1 MTMQLT
7 ELQQQIRNDESRFK
21 VLICGRRW
29 GKTVFSI
36 SQLLEHASKPNQK
49 VWYVAPTYRQAEQ
62 IVWTQLKDIL
72 RLKHWAKKLN
82 ETRLSAELING
93 SIISLKG
100 ADNYDGLRGVGLNFL
115 CIDEFADVKDKA
127 WYEVLRPTLS
137 DTKGKAVFCGTPKG
151 FNWAYELFKK
161 GQTRDDGWNSWQYT
175 TVDGGFVSSDE
186 VESARADLDERTFKQ
201 EYEASFVTYSGSV
214 YYAFDRRENVRD
226 IPKINSQI
234 HIGLDFN
241 IDPMS
246 AVCMQIKNNIINVFD
261 EIVIYGSNTD
271 EMVNEIFN
279 RYGNNR
285 ITIYPDPS
293 SRAGRTSAGG
303 RTDLSILRNAGFLV
317 KVHRQAPLIRDR
329 INAVNSRLLGAD
341 DVRRLFVD
349 KKCLNVIRSLERQIY
364 KEGTSQPDKEHGYDH
379 MNDALGYAIEMLYP
393 VRTQFTPTKPQTR
406 WS

>member
-1 MTMQLT
+1 MILT
-7 ELQQQIRNDESRFK
+7 PLQQEVKNDNARFK

-82 ETRLSAELING
+82 ETRLSANLING
-93 SIISLKG
+93 SIIALKG

-115 CIDEFADVKDKA
+115 CIDEFADVNDKA

-137 DTKGKAVFCGTPKG
+137 DTQGKALFCGTPKG
-151 FNWAYELFKK
+151 FNWAYELYKK
-161 GQTRDDGWNSWQYT
+161 GQVKDEGWNSWQYT
-175 TVDGGFVSSDE
+175 TLDGGFVSVDE
-186 VESARADLDERTFKQ
+186 IESARADLDERTFKQ

-214 YYAFDRRENVRD
+214 YYAFDRRENVKD
-226 IPKINSQI
+226 IQMVDSPI

-246 AVCMQIKNNIINVFD
+246 AVCFQIKNNIVNVFD

-271 EMVNEIFN
+271 EMVNEIYN
-279 RYGNNR
+279 RYGR
-285 ITIYPDPS
+285 RHITIYPDPS
-293 SRAGRTSAGG
+293 SKANRTSAGG
-303 RTDLSILRNAGFLV
+303 RTDLSILRNANFLV
-317 KVHRQAPLIRDR
+317 KLHNQAPLIRDR

-364 KEGTSQPDKEHGYDH
+364 KEGTSQPDKEQGYDH
-379 MNDALGYAIEMLYP
+379 MNDALGYAIEILYP
-393 VRTQFTPTKPQTR
+393 VRRNFISKPQER

>member
-1 MTMQLT
+1 MILT
-7 ELQQQIRNDESRFK
+7 PLQQEVKNDNARFK

-82 ETRLSAELING
+82 ETRLSANLING
-93 SIISLKG
+93 SIIALKG

-115 CIDEFADVKDKA
+115 CIDEFADVNDKA

-137 DTKGKAVFCGTPKG
+137 DTQGKALFCGTPKG
-151 FNWAYELFKK
+151 FNWAYELYKK
-161 GQTRDDGWNSWQYT
+161 GQVKDEGWSSWQYT
-175 TVDGGFVSSDE
+175 TLDGGFVSVDE
-186 VESARADLDERTFKQ
+186 IESARADLDERTFKQ

-214 YYAFDRRENVRD
+214 YYAFDRRENVKD
-226 IPKINSQI
+226 IQMVDSPI

-246 AVCMQIKNNIINVFD
+246 AVCFQIKNNIVNVFD

-271 EMVNEIFN
+271 EMVNEIYN
-279 RYGNNR
+279 RYGR
-285 ITIYPDPS
+285 RHITIYPDPS
-293 SRAGRTSAGG
+293 SKANRTSAGG
-303 RTDLSILRNAGFLV
+303 RTDLSILRNANFLV
-317 KVHRQAPLIRDR
+317 KLHNQAPLIRDR

-364 KEGTSQPDKEHGYDH
+364 KEGTSQPDKEQGYDH
-379 MNDALGYAIEMLYP
+379 MNDALGYAIEILYP
-393 VRTQFTPTKPQTR
+393 VRRNFISKPQER

>member
-1 MTMQLT
+1 MILT
-7 ELQQQIRNDESRFK
+7 PLQQEVKNDIARFT
-21 VLICGRRW
+21 VLICGRRG

-82 ETRLSAELING
+82 ETRLSANLING
-93 SIISLKG
+93 SIIALKG

-115 CIDEFADVKDKA
+115 CIDEFADVNDKA

-137 DTKGKAVFCGTPKG
+137 DTQGKALFCGTPKG
-151 FNWAYELFKK
+151 FNWAYELYKK
-161 GQTRDDGWNSWQYT
+161 GQVKDEGWSSWQYT
-175 TVDGGFVSSDE
+175 TLDGGFVSVDE
-186 VESARADLDERTFKQ
+186 IESARADLDERTFKQ

-214 YYAFDRRENVRD
+214 YYAFDRRENVKD
-226 IPKINSQI
+226 IQMVDSPI

-246 AVCMQIKNNIINVFD
+246 AVCFQIKNNIVNVFD

-271 EMVNEIFN
+271 EMVNEIYN
-279 RYGNNR
+279 RYGR
-285 ITIYPDPS
+285 RHITIYPDPS
-293 SRAGRTSAGG
+293 SKANRTSAGG
-303 RTDLSILRNAGFLV
+303 RTDLSILRNANFLV
-317 KVHRQAPLIRDR
+317 KLHNQAPLIRDR

-364 KEGTSQPDKEHGYDH
+364 KEGTSQPDKEQGYDH
-379 MNDALGYAIEMLYP
+379 MNDALGYAIEILYP
-393 VRTQFTPTKPQTR
+393 VRRNFISKPQER

>member
-1 MTMQLT
+1 MILT
-7 ELQQQIRNDESRFK
+7 PLQQEVKNDNARFK

-72 RLKHWAKKLN
+72 RLKNWAKKLN
-82 ETRLSAELING
+82 ETRLSANLING
-93 SIISLKG
+93 SIIALKG

-115 CIDEFADVKDKA
+115 CIDEFADVNDKA

-137 DTKGKAVFCGTPKG
+137 DTQGKALFCGTPKG
-151 FNWAYELFKK
+151 FNWAYELYKK
-161 GQTRDDGWNSWQYT
+161 GQVKDEGWNSWQYT
-175 TVDGGFVSSDE
+175 TLDGGFVSVDE
-186 VESARADLDERTFKQ
+186 IESARADLDERTFKQ

-214 YYAFDRRENVRD
+214 YYAFDRRENVKD
-226 IPKINSQI
+226 IQMVDSPI

-246 AVCMQIKNNIINVFD
+246 AVCFQIKNNIVNVFD

-271 EMVNEIFN
+271 EMVNEIYN
-279 RYGNNR
+279 RYGR
-285 ITIYPDPS
+285 RHITIYPDPS
-293 SRAGRTSAGG
+293 SKANRTSAGG
-303 RTDLSILRNAGFLV
+303 RTDLSILRNANFLV
-317 KVHRQAPLIRDR
+317 KLHNQAPLIRDR

-364 KEGTSQPDKEHGYDH
+364 KEGTSQPDKEQGYDH
-379 MNDALGYAIEMLYP
+379 MNDALGYAIEILYP
-393 VRTQFTPTKPQTR
+393 VRRNFISKPQER

>member
-1 MTMQLT
+1 MILT
-7 ELQQQIRNDESRFK
+7 PLQQEVKNDNARFK

-72 RLKHWAKKLN
+72 RLKNWAKKLN
-82 ETRLSAELING
+82 ETRLSANLING
-93 SIISLKG
+93 SIIALKG

-115 CIDEFADVKDKA
+115 CIDEFADVNDKA

-137 DTKGKAVFCGTPKG
+137 DTQGKALFCGTPKG
-151 FNWAYELFKK
+151 FNWAYELYKK
-161 GQTRDDGWNSWQYT
+161 GQVKDEGWSSWQYT
-175 TVDGGFVSSDE
+175 TLDGGFVSVDE
-186 VESARADLDERTFKQ
+186 IESARADLDERTFKQ

-214 YYAFDRRENVRD
+214 YYAFDRRENVKD
-226 IPKINSQI
+226 IQMVDSPI

-246 AVCMQIKNNIINVFD
+246 AICFQIKNNIVNVFD

-271 EMVNEIFN
+271 EMVNEIYN
-279 RYGNNR
+279 RYGR
-285 ITIYPDPS
+285 RHITIYPDPS
-293 SRAGRTSAGG
+293 SKANRTSAGG
-303 RTDLSILRNAGFLV
+303 RTDLSILRNANFLV
-317 KVHRQAPLIRDR
+317 KLHNQAPLIRDR

-364 KEGTSQPDKEHGYDH
+364 KEGTSQPDKEQGYDH
-379 MNDALGYAIEMLYP
+379 MNDALGYAIEILYP
-393 VRTQFTPTKPQTR
+393 VRRNFISKPQER

>member
-1 MTMQLT
+1 MILT
-7 ELQQQIRNDESRFK
+7 QLQQEVKNDNARFK

-82 ETRLSAELING
+82 ETRLSANLING
-93 SIISLKG
+93 SIIALKG
-100 ADNYDGLRGVGLNFL
+100 ADNYDGVRGVGLNFL
-115 CIDEFADVKDKA
+115 CIDEFADVNDKA

-137 DTKGKAVFCGTPKG
+137 DTQGKALFCGTPKG
-151 FNWAYELFKK
+151 FNWAYELYKK
-161 GQTRDDGWNSWQYT
+161 GQVKDEGWSSWQYT
-175 TVDGGFVSSDE
+175 TLDGGFVSVDE
-186 VESARADLDERTFKQ
+186 IESARADLDERTFKQ

-214 YYAFDRRENVRD
+214 YYAFDRRENVKD
-226 IPKINSQI
+226 IQMVDSPI

-246 AVCMQIKNNIINVFD
+246 AVCFQIKNNIVNVFD

-271 EMVNEIFN
+271 EMVNEIYN
-279 RYGNNR
+279 RYGR
-285 ITIYPDPS
+285 RHITIYPDPS
-293 SRAGRTSAGG
+293 SKANRTSAGG
-303 RTDLSILRNAGFLV
+303 RTDLSILRNANFLV
-317 KVHRQAPLIRDR
+317 KLHNQAPLIRDR

-364 KEGTSQPDKEHGYDH
+364 KEGTSQPDKEQGYDH
-379 MNDALGYAIEMLYP
+379 MNDALGYAIEILYP
-393 VRTQFTPTKPQTR
+393 VRRNFISKPQER

>member
-1 MTMQLT
+1 MKLT
-7 ELQQQIRNDESRFK
+7 KLQTQIRNSKSRFK

-36 SQLLEHASKPNQK
+36 SQLLEHASKPNQR

-62 IVWTQLKDIL
+62 IVWTQLKEIL
-72 RLKHWAKKLN
+72 REKFWVRKLN
-82 ETRLSAELING
+82 ETKLTADLVNG
-93 SIISLKG
+93 SLIALKG

-115 CIDEFADVKDKA
+115 CIDEFADVNDKA
-127 WYEVLRPTLS
+127 WFEVLRPTLS
-137 DTKGKAVFCGTPKG
+137 DTKGKALFCGTPKG

-161 GQTRDDGWNSWQYT
+161 GQVDDEWASWQYT
-175 TVDGGFVSSDE
+175 TLDGGFVDVNE
-186 VESARADLDERTFKQ
+186 VEQARQDLDERTFKQ

-214 YYAFDRRENVRD
+214 YYAFDRRENVKD
-226 IPKINSQI
+226 IKMDSSTI

-246 AVCMQIKNNIINVFD
+246 ACCMQIKNNVVSVFD

-271 EMVNEIFN
+271 EMVNEIYT
-279 RYGNNR
+279 RYGNQR
-285 ITIYPDPS
+285 IIIYPDPS
-293 SRAGRTSAGG
+293 ARANRTSAGG

-317 KVHRQAPLIRDR
+317 KINNVAPLIRDR

-349 KKCLNVIRSLERQIY
+349 KRCLNVIRSLERQIY
-364 KEGTSQPDKEHGYDH
+364 KEGTSQPDKENGYDH
-379 MNDALGYAIEMLYP
+379 MNDALGYAIETLFPIRRNYIP
-393 VRTQFTPTKPQTR
+393 KPQQER

>member
-1 MTMQLT
+1 MNLT
-7 ELQQQIRNDESRFK
+7 QLQQQVRNDDARFK

-82 ETRLSAELING
+82 ETRLSANLING
-93 SIISLKG
+93 SIIALKG

-115 CIDEFADVKDKA
+115 CIDEFADVNDKA

-137 DTKGKAVFCGTPKG
+137 DTQGKALFCGTPKG
-151 FNWAYELFKK
+151 FNWAYELYKK
-161 GQTRDDGWNSWQYT
+161 GQVKDEGWNSWQYT
-175 TVDGGFVSSDE
+175 TLDGGFVSVDE
-186 VESARADLDERTFKQ
+186 IESARADLDERTFKQ

-214 YYAFDRRENVRD
+214 YYAFDRRENVKD
-226 IPKINSQI
+226 IQMVDSPI

-246 AVCMQIKNNIINVFD
+246 AVCFQIKNNIVNVFD

-271 EMVNEIFN
+271 EMVNEIYI
-279 RYGNNR
+279 RYGR
-285 ITIYPDPS
+285 RHITIYPDPS
-293 SRAGRTSAGG
+293 SKANRTSAGG
-303 RTDLSILRNAGFLV
+303 RTDLSILRNANFLV
-317 KVHRQAPLIRDR
+317 KLHNQAPLIRDR

-364 KEGTSQPDKEHGYDH
+364 KEGTSQPDKEQGYDH
-379 MNDALGYAIEMLYP
+379 MNDALGYAIEILYP
-393 VRTQFTPTKPQTR
+393 VRRNFISKPQER

>member
-1 MTMQLT
+1 MNLT
-7 ELQQQIRNDESRFK
+7 QLQQQVRNDDARFK

-72 RLKHWAKKLN
+72 RLKNWAKKLN
-82 ETRLSAELING
+82 ETRLSANLING
-93 SIISLKG
+93 SIIALKG

-115 CIDEFADVKDKA
+115 CIDEFADVNDKA

-137 DTKGKAVFCGTPKG
+137 DTQGKALFCGTPKG
-151 FNWAYELFKK
+151 FNWAYELYKK
-161 GQTRDDGWNSWQYT
+161 GQVKDEGWNSWQYT
-175 TVDGGFVSSDE
+175 TLDGGFVSVDE
-186 VESARADLDERTFKQ
+186 IESARADLDERTFKQ

-214 YYAFDRRENVRD
+214 YYAFDRRENVKD
-226 IPKINSQI
+226 IQMVDSPI

-246 AVCMQIKNNIINVFD
+246 AVCFQIKNNIVNVFD

-271 EMVNEIFN
+271 EMVNEIYN
-279 RYGNNR
+279 RYGR
-285 ITIYPDPS
+285 RHITIYPDPS
-293 SRAGRTSAGG
+293 SKANRTSAGG
-303 RTDLSILRNAGFLV
+303 RTDLSILRNANFLV
-317 KVHRQAPLIRDR
+317 KLHNQAPLIRDR

-364 KEGTSQPDKEHGYDH
+364 KEGTSQPDKEQGYDH
-379 MNDALGYAIEMLYP
+379 MNDALGYAIEILYP
-393 VRTQFTPTKPQTR
+393 VRRNFISKPQER

>member
-1 MTMQLT
+1 M
-7 ELQQQIRNDESRFK
+7 
-21 VLICGRRW
+21 
-29 GKTVFSI
+29 
-36 SQLLEHASKPNQK
+36 EHASKPNQK

-72 RLKHWAKKLN
+72 RLKNWAKKLN
-82 ETRLSAELING
+82 ETRLSANLING
-93 SIISLKG
+93 SIIALKG

-115 CIDEFADVKDKA
+115 CIDEFADVNDKA

-137 DTKGKAVFCGTPKG
+137 DTQGKALFCGTPKG
-151 FNWAYELFKK
+151 FNWAYELYKK
-161 GQTRDDGWNSWQYT
+161 GQVKDEGWSSWQYT
-175 TVDGGFVSSDE
+175 TLDGGFVSVDE
-186 VESARADLDERTFKQ
+186 IESARADLDERTFKQ

-214 YYAFDRRENVRD
+214 YYAFDRRENVKD
-226 IPKINSQI
+226 IQMVDSPI

-246 AVCMQIKNNIINVFD
+246 AVCFQIKNNIVNVFD

-271 EMVNEIFN
+271 EMVNEIYN
-279 RYGNNR
+279 RYGR
-285 ITIYPDPS
+285 RHITIYPDPS
-293 SRAGRTSAGG
+293 SKANRTSAGG
-303 RTDLSILRNAGFLV
+303 RTDLSILRNANFLV
-317 KVHRQAPLIRDR
+317 KLHNQAPLIRDR

-364 KEGTSQPDKEHGYDH
+364 KEGTSQPDKEQGYDH
-379 MNDALGYAIEMLYP
+379 MNDALGYAIEILYP
-393 VRTQFTPTKPQTR
+393 VRRNFISKPQER

>member
-1 MTMQLT
+1 MNLT
-7 ELQQQIRNDESRFK
+7 QLQQQVRNDDARFK

-82 ETRLSAELING
+82 ETRLSANLING
-93 SIISLKG
+93 SIIALKG

-115 CIDEFADVKDKA
+115 CIDEFADVNDKA

-137 DTKGKAVFCGTPKG
+137 DTQGKALFCGTPKG
-151 FNWAYELFKK
+151 FNWAYELYKK
-161 GQTRDDGWNSWQYT
+161 GQVKDEGWSSWQYT
-175 TVDGGFVSSDE
+175 TLDGGFVSVDE
-186 VESARADLDERTFKQ
+186 IESARADLDERTFKQ

-214 YYAFDRRENVRD
+214 YYAFDRRENVKD
-226 IPKINSQI
+226 IQMVDSPI

-246 AVCMQIKNNIINVFD
+246 AVCFQIKNNIVNVFD

-271 EMVNEIFN
+271 EMVNEIYN
-279 RYGNNR
+279 RYGR
-285 ITIYPDPS
+285 RHITIYPDPS
-293 SRAGRTSAGG
+293 SKANRTSAGG
-303 RTDLSILRNAGFLV
+303 RTDLSILRNANFLV
-317 KVHRQAPLIRDR
+317 KLHNQAPLIRDR

-364 KEGTSQPDKEHGYDH
+364 KEGTSQPDKEQGYDH
-379 MNDALGYAIEMLYP
+379 MNDALGYAIEILYP
-393 VRTQFTPTKPQTR
+393 VRRNFISKPQER

>member
-1 MTMQLT
+1 MILT
-7 ELQQQIRNDESRFK
+7 PLQQEVKNDNARFK

-72 RLKHWAKKLN
+72 RLKNWAKKLN
-82 ETRLSAELING
+82 ETRLSANLING
-93 SIISLKG
+93 SIIALKG

-115 CIDEFADVKDKA
+115 CIDEFADVNDKA
-127 WYEVLRPTLS
+127 WDEVLRPTLS
-137 DTKGKAVFCGTPKG
+137 DTQGKALFCGTPKG
-151 FNWAYELFKK
+151 FNWAYELYKK
-161 GQTRDDGWNSWQYT
+161 GQVKDEGWNSWQYT
-175 TVDGGFVSSDE
+175 TLDGGFVSVDE
-186 VESARADLDERTFKQ
+186 IESARADLDERTFKQ

-214 YYAFDRRENVRD
+214 YYAFDRRENVKD
-226 IPKINSQI
+226 IQMVDSPI

-246 AVCMQIKNNIINVFD
+246 AVCFQIKNNIVNVFD

-271 EMVNEIFN
+271 EMVNEIYN
-279 RYGNNR
+279 RYGR
-285 ITIYPDPS
+285 RHITIYPDPS
-293 SRAGRTSAGG
+293 SKANRTSAGG
-303 RTDLSILRNAGFLV
+303 RTDLSILRNANFLV
-317 KVHRQAPLIRDR
+317 KLHNQAPLIRDR

-364 KEGTSQPDKEHGYDH
+364 KEGTSQPDKEQGYDH
-379 MNDALGYAIEMLYP
+379 MNDALGYAIEILYP
-393 VRTQFTPTKPQTR
+393 VRRNFISKPQER

>member
-1 MTMQLT
+1 MILT
-7 ELQQQIRNDESRFK
+7 PLQQEVKNDNARFK

-82 ETRLSAELING
+82 ETRLSANLING
-93 SIISLKG
+93 SIIALKG
-100 ADNYDGLRGVGLNFL
+100 ADNYDGLSGVGLNFL
-115 CIDEFADVKDKA
+115 CIDEFADVNDKA

-137 DTKGKAVFCGTPKG
+137 DTQGKALFCGTPKG
-151 FNWAYELFKK
+151 FNWAYELYKK
-161 GQTRDDGWNSWQYT
+161 GQVKDEGWSSWQYT
-175 TVDGGFVSSDE
+175 TLDGGFVSVDE
-186 VESARADLDERTFKQ
+186 IESARADLDERTFKQ

-214 YYAFDRRENVRD
+214 YYAFDRRENVKD
-226 IPKINSQI
+226 IQMVDSPI

-246 AVCMQIKNNIINVFD
+246 AVCFQIKNNIVNVFD

-271 EMVNEIFN
+271 EMVNEIYN
-279 RYGNNR
+279 RYGR
-285 ITIYPDPS
+285 RHITIYPDPS
-293 SRAGRTSAGG
+293 SKANRTSAGG
-303 RTDLSILRNAGFLV
+303 RTDLSILRNANFLV
-317 KVHRQAPLIRDR
+317 KLHNQAPLIRDR

-364 KEGTSQPDKEHGYDH
+364 KEGTSQPDKEQGYDH
-379 MNDALGYAIEMLYP
+379 MNAALGYAFQILYP
-393 VRTQFTPTKPQTR
+393 VRRNFISKPQER

>member
-1 MTMQLT
+1 MILT
-7 ELQQQIRNDESRFK
+7 PLQQEVKNDNARFK

-72 RLKHWAKKLN
+72 RLKNWAKKLN
-82 ETRLSAELING
+82 ETRLSANLING
-93 SIISLKG
+93 SIIALKG
-100 ADNYDGLRGVGLNFL
+100 ADNYDCLRCVGLNFL
-115 CIDEFADVKDKA
+115 CIDEFADVNDKA

-137 DTKGKAVFCGTPKG
+137 DTQGKALFCGTPKG
-151 FNWAYELFKK
+151 FNWAYELYKK
-161 GQTRDDGWNSWQYT
+161 GQVKDEGWNSWQYT
-175 TVDGGFVSSDE
+175 TLDGGFVSVDE
-186 VESARADLDERTFKQ
+186 IESARADLDERTFKQ

-214 YYAFDRRENVRD
+214 YYAFDRRENVKD
-226 IPKINSQI
+226 IQMVDSPI

-246 AVCMQIKNNIINVFD
+246 AVCFQIKNNIVNVFD

-271 EMVNEIFN
+271 EMVNEIYN
-279 RYGNNR
+279 RYGR
-285 ITIYPDPS
+285 RHITIYPDPS
-293 SRAGRTSAGG
+293 SKANRTSAGG
-303 RTDLSILRNAGFLV
+303 RTDLSILRNANFLV
-317 KVHRQAPLIRDR
+317 KLHNQAPLIRDR

-364 KEGTSQPDKEHGYDH
+364 KEGTSQPDKEQGYDH
-379 MNDALGYAIEMLYP
+379 MNDALGYAIEILYP
-393 VRTQFTPTKPQTR
+393 VRRNFISKPQER

>member
-1 MTMQLT
+1 MILT
-7 ELQQQIRNDESRFK
+7 PLQQEVKNDNARFK

-72 RLKHWAKKLN
+72 RLKNWAKKLN
-82 ETRLSAELING
+82 ETRLSANLING
-93 SIISLKG
+93 SIIALKG

-115 CIDEFADVKDKA
+115 CIDEFADVNDKA

-137 DTKGKAVFCGTPKG
+137 DTQGKALFCGTPKG
-151 FNWAYELFKK
+151 FNWAYELYKK
-161 GQTRDDGWNSWQYT
+161 GQVKDEGWSSWQYT
-175 TVDGGFVSSDE
+175 TLDGGFVSVDE
-186 VESARADLDERTFKQ
+186 IESARADLDERTFKQ

-214 YYAFDRRENVRD
+214 YYAFDRRENVKD
-226 IPKINSQI
+226 IQMVDSPI

-246 AVCMQIKNNIINVFD
+246 AVCFQIKNNIVNVFD

-271 EMVNEIFN
+271 EMVNEIYN
-279 RYGNNR
+279 RYGR
-285 ITIYPDPS
+285 RHITIYPDPS
-293 SRAGRTSAGG
+293 SKANRTSAGG
-303 RTDLSILRNAGFLV
+303 RTDLSILRNANFLV
-317 KVHRQAPLIRDR
+317 KLHNQAPLIRDR

-364 KEGTSQPDKEHGYDH
+364 KEGTSQPDKEQGYDH
-379 MNDALGYAIEMLYP
+379 MNDALGYAIEILYP
-393 VRTQFTPTKPQTR
+393 VRRNFISKPQER

>member
-1 MTMQLT
+1 MILT
-7 ELQQQIRNDESRFK
+7 PLQQEVKNDNARFK

-72 RLKHWAKKLN
+72 RLKNWAKKLN
-82 ETRLSAELING
+82 ETRLSANLING
-93 SIISLKG
+93 SIIALKG

-115 CIDEFADVKDKA
+115 CIDEFADVNDKA

-137 DTKGKAVFCGTPKG
+137 DTQGKALFCGTPKG
-151 FNWAYELFKK
+151 FNWAYELYKK
-161 GQTRDDGWNSWQYT
+161 GQVKDEGWSSWQYT
-175 TVDGGFVSSDE
+175 TLDGGFVSVDE
-186 VESARADLDERTFKQ
+186 IESARADLDERTFKQ

-214 YYAFDRRENVRD
+214 YYAFDRRENVKD
-226 IPKINSQI
+226 IQMVDSPI

-241 IDPMS
+241 IDQMS
-246 AVCMQIKNNIINVFD
+246 AVCFQIKNNIVNVFD

-271 EMVNEIFN
+271 EMVNEIYN
-279 RYGNNR
+279 RYGR
-285 ITIYPDPS
+285 RHITIYPDPS
-293 SRAGRTSAGG
+293 SKANRTSAGG
-303 RTDLSILRNAGFLV
+303 RTDLSILRNANFLV
-317 KVHRQAPLIRDR
+317 KLHNQAPLIRDR

-364 KEGTSQPDKEHGYDH
+364 KEGTSQPDKEQGYDH
-379 MNDALGYAIEMLYP
+379 MNDALGYAIEILYP
-393 VRTQFTPTKPQTR
+393 VRRNFISKPQER

>member
-1 MTMQLT
+1 MNLT
-7 ELQQQIRNDESRFK
+7 QLQQQVRNDDARFK

-72 RLKHWAKKLN
+72 RLKNWAKKLN
-82 ETRLSAELING
+82 ETRLSANLING
-93 SIISLKG
+93 SIIALKG

-115 CIDEFADVKDKA
+115 CIDEFADVNDKA

-137 DTKGKAVFCGTPKG
+137 DTQGKALFCGTPKG
-151 FNWAYELFKK
+151 FNWAYELYKK
-161 GQTRDDGWNSWQYT
+161 GQVKDEGWSSWQYT
-175 TVDGGFVSSDE
+175 TLDGGFVSVDE
-186 VESARADLDERTFKQ
+186 IESARADLDERTFKQ

-214 YYAFDRRENVRD
+214 YYAFDRRENVKD
-226 IPKINSQI
+226 IQMVDSPI

-246 AVCMQIKNNIINVFD
+246 AVCFQIKNNIVNVFD

-271 EMVNEIFN
+271 EMVNEIYN
-279 RYGNNR
+279 RYGR
-285 ITIYPDPS
+285 RHITIYPDPS
-293 SRAGRTSAGG
+293 SKANRTSAGG
-303 RTDLSILRNAGFLV
+303 RTDLSILRNANFLV
-317 KVHRQAPLIRDR
+317 KLHNQAPLIRDR

-364 KEGTSQPDKEHGYDH
+364 KEGTSQPDKEQGYDH
-379 MNDALGYAIEMLYP
+379 MNDALGYAIEILYP
-393 VRTQFTPTKPQTR
+393 VRRNFISKPQER

>member
-1 MTMQLT
+1 MILT
-7 ELQQQIRNDESRFK
+7 PLQQEVKNDNERFK

-82 ETRLSAELING
+82 ETRLSANLING
-93 SIISLKG
+93 SIIALKG

-115 CIDEFADVKDKA
+115 CIDEFADVNDKA

-137 DTKGKAVFCGTPKG
+137 DTQGKALFCGTPKG
-151 FNWAYELFKK
+151 FNWAYELYKK
-161 GQTRDDGWNSWQYT
+161 GQVKDEGWNSWQYT
-175 TVDGGFVSSDE
+175 TLDGGFVSVDE
-186 VESARADLDERTFKQ
+186 IESARADLDERTFKQ

-214 YYAFDRRENVRD
+214 YYAFDRRENVKD
-226 IPKINSQI
+226 IQMVDSPI

-246 AVCMQIKNNIINVFD
+246 AVCFQIKNNIVNVFD

-271 EMVNEIFN
+271 EMVNEIYN
-279 RYGNNR
+279 RYGR
-285 ITIYPDPS
+285 RHITIYPDPS
-293 SRAGRTSAGG
+293 SKANRTSAGG
-303 RTDLSILRNAGFLV
+303 RTDLSILRNANFLV
-317 KVHRQAPLIRDR
+317 KLHNQAPLIRDR

-364 KEGTSQPDKEHGYDH
+364 KEGTSQPDKEQGYDH
-379 MNDALGYAIEMLYP
+379 MNDALGYAIEILYP
-393 VRTQFTPTKPQTR
+393 VRRNFISKPQER